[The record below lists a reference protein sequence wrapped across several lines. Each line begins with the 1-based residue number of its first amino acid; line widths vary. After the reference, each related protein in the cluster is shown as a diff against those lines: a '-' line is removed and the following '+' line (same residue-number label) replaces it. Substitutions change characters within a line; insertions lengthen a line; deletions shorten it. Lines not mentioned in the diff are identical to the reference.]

1 MRTSVFSTR
10 LFCCKRRFLTLI
22 LFFFSFFFS
31 QGVFAQELWYN
42 GWVVMNNGDTLK
54 GKLNYNLYTLDNYHF
69 VKLKDA
75 KGAQRKIIAQHML
88 SYKVGEYRFKRHIVK
103 NGGKDIADDQAMIK
117 CVTEGPVEVWVYEFD
132 PHVAR
137 PSMYQPGG
145 FSDGTQ
151 KDYYIIRKGAEPY
164 FLNRLYLYN
173 DLKSQLEDVALLD
186 EILGQKKPQYE
197 DVPEIISSYNQR
209 KSKANSSAK

>member
-1 MRTSVFSTR
+1 
-10 LFCCKRRFLTLI
+10 
-22 LFFFSFFFS
+22 
-31 QGVFAQELWYN
+31 
-42 GWVVMNNGDTLK
+42 
-54 GKLNYNLYTLDNYHF
+54 
-69 VKLKDA
+69 
-75 KGAQRKIIAQHML
+75 
-88 SYKVGEYRFKRHIVK
+88 
-103 NGGKDIADDQAMIK
+103 
-117 CVTEGPVEVWVYEFD
+117 VTEGPVEVWVYEFD

>member
-1 MRTSVFSTR
+1 MKLPLFSSR
-10 LFCCKRRFLTLI
+10 IFCSMKRILMSL
-22 LFFFSFFFS
+22 LFFFSCFFS
-31 QGVFAQELWYN
+31 QGISAQELWYN

-54 GKLNYNLYTLDNYHF
+54 GKLNYNLYTLDNFHF
-69 VKLKDA
+69 VKIKDA

-88 SYKVGEYRFKRHIVK
+88 CYKVGEYRFKKHIVK

-117 CVTEGPVEVWVYEFD
+117 CVTEGPLEVWVYEFD

-137 PSMYQPGG
+137 PSMYKPGG

-151 KDYYIIRKGAEPY
+151 KDYYIISNGKEPY

-173 DLKSQLEDVALLD
+173 DLKSQVDDVALLD

-197 DVPEIISSYNQR
+197 EVPEIISNYNQR
-209 KSKANSSAK
+209 KSKANNNIK